1 MADIVVVGGCIV
13 DLVSYASRFPKPGET
28 IAGTKF
34 AKGFG
39 GKGANQ
45 CVMASRLGASTAMIA
60 KLGEDTFGK
69 EYLQSFKESSTMSN
83 HVTLDKDSHT
93 STAAI
98 CVTEEGQN
106 SIVYVPGAVM
116 KLSIQDIQAA
126 EETIRRAKI
135 LLCTFECPLGTLM
148 EALKLAKRHKVKTVV
163 NAAPTSEAKGYECIF
178 PLTDVVCL
186 NEVEAEEM
194 SGVPVTNV
202 DGAAEAIKVLLSKNC
217 STVILTLGSNGVV
230 FQSKGQ
236 DVYTHVPTRVVKC
249 VDSTGAGDAFMGSLV
264 YYMSAF
270 QTLTFQEMIRR
281 ACEIATVSVLGH
293 GTQTSFPFK
302 KDLPDWLFHMS

>member
-13 DLVSYASRFPKPGET
+13 DLVSYVSRFPKPGET

-34 AKGFG
+34 SKGFG

-60 KLGEDTFGK
+60 KLGDDTFGK
-69 EYLQSFKESSTMSN
+69 EYLQSFKDSN
-83 HVTLDKDSHT
+83 IVSDHVSLTKDSHT

-116 KLSIQDIQAA
+116 KLSPQDVWAA
-126 EETIRRAKI
+126 EETIKHAKI
-135 LLCTFECPLGTLM
+135 LLCTFECPLDTLM
-148 EALKLAKRHKVKTVV
+148 EALKLAKRHNVMTVV

-178 PLTDVVCL
+178 PLTDVICL
-186 NEVEAEEM
+186 NEVETEEM
-194 SGVPVTNV
+194 SGVPVTNI
-202 DGAAEAIKVLLSKNC
+202 DGAAQAVRVLLSKEC
-217 STVILTLGSNGVV
+217 STVILTLGSSGAV
-230 FQSKGQ
+230 FQCKDQHS
-236 DVYTHVPTRVVKC
+236 YTHIPARVVKC

-264 YYMSAF
+264 YYMSTF
-270 QTLTFQEMIRR
+270 QGLPFQEMIRR